1 MPKIKEVPSTEVHW
15 QVAIWNIRDA
25 ANARIKKIMGEDAE
39 IFAPVYVTHSS
50 YYWSDSDAE
59 GWRPERI

>member
-50 YYWSDSDAE
+50 YY
-59 GWRPERI
+59 R